1 MKKIL
6 VSITLLF
13 AICSAS
19 YCEQIEERL
28 PKNICSHFLK
38 EVQNKNVSKAYDYLF
53 ISSPIVKLKP
63 QDIDV
68 VKRQTEMV
76 AQLYGEIT
84 GFDFIREEAFG
95 TSIVRLVYILKF
107 EMMAT
112 TWEFYFYKPHGE
124 WFLAKV
130 MFNDQFDLLEP
141 KK

>member
-1 MKKIL
+1 MKKML
-6 VSITLLF
+6 LSLTLYF
-13 AICSAS
+13 AMCSVS
-19 YCEQIEERL
+19 YCEQIEARL
-28 PKNICSHFLK
+28 PKNICAHFFK
-38 EVQNKNVSKAYDYLF
+38 EVTNKNVSKAYDYLF
-53 ISSPIVKLKP
+53 IASPVVKLKP

-76 AQLYGEIT
+76 AQLYGEIN
-84 GFDFIREEAFG
+84 GFDFIREETFG

-112 TWEFYFYKPHGE
+112 TWEFYFYKPHDE
-124 WFLAKV
+124 WFLAKI